1 MQPAAFPDN
10 EIERI
15 RKLEEL
21 KILDTLEEQA
31 YDDLTLLAAQ
41 ICDTPIALVS
51 LVDRDRQWFKSH
63 HGLDARETPR
73 DIAFCSHAI
82 LSDDI
87 FVIDDA
93 SKDERFHDN
102 PLATDK
108 PNVIFYAG
116 VPLVMNDKLRLGT
129 LCVIDNKPRSISED
143 QKTALKALA
152 RQVVSQLELR
162 LRVRELETLDSDK
175 NEFFSMVNH
184 ELRTP
189 LTSIS
194 GSISLLLNN
203 QIGELNNKQQTMM
216 EITARN
222 SERLLNIINDI
233 LMNSAL
239 EAGKL
244 QIIKKPQNV
253 IELVEKAVELNEPYC
268 DKCCC
273 KLVFKY
279 DKSDSNKMIDCDESR
294 LLQVL
299 TNLISNAAKV
309 SKDNDNIEI
318 SLVSDSDKVRIEVT
332 DHGHGIPKDQEK
344 FIFQKF
350 KQIETSDHLKLPGT
364 GLGLMI
370 SKQIIELHGGTIG
383 FESHPNMYT
392 KFYFTLGLLN
402 TTNK

>member
-1 MQPAAFPDN
+1 MKSAVFPEN

-15 RKLEEL
+15 RKLDEL

-51 LVDRDRQWFKSH
+51 LVDTDRQWFKSH

-87 FVIDDA
+87 FVVED
-93 SKDERFHDN
+93 SRKDERFHDN

-108 PNVIFYAG
+108 PYVIFYAG
-116 VPLVMNDKLRLGT
+116 VPLVMSDNLRLGT
-129 LCVIDNKPRSISED
+129 LCVIDNKPRTISDE
-143 QKTALKALA
+143 QKTALKALS

-162 LRVRELETLDSDK
+162 LRVRELEKLDSDK

-194 GSISLLLNN
+194 GSIALLLNN
-203 QIGELNNKQQTMM
+203 QVGELNNTQQNMV

-244 QIIKKPQNV
+244 EVIKKPQNV
-253 IELVEKAVELNEPYC
+253 VKLLEKAIALNEPYC
-268 DKCCC
+268 DKCKC
-273 KLVFKY
+273 KLVLKFNE
-279 DKSDSNKMIDCDESR
+279 SDSNRMINCDESR
-294 LLQVL
+294 ILQVL

-309 SKDNDNIEI
+309 SNDKDIVEVTIVVENN
-318 SLVSDSDKVRIEVT
+318 KVRIEVI
-332 DHGHGIPKDQEK
+332 DHGHGIPKEQEK
-344 FIFQKF
+344 YIFQKF
-350 KQIETSDHLKLPGT
+350 KQIETADHQKLPGT
-364 GLGLMI
+364 GLGLTI
-370 SKQIIELHGGTIG
+370 CKKIIELHEGKIG
-383 FESHPNMYT
+383 FESYPDDYT
-392 KFYFTLGLLN
+392 KFYFTLALIDN
-402 TTNK
+402 YAM